1 MSKLFISF
9 CTIFLFTSSALAY
22 FPIPEHSGF
31 VTDNAGVIG
40 DQIELQLEQEFY
52 SIQQNQNIEIA
63 LLTLPN
69 LEGYPIELLANDVFN
84 EWQLGDATQNSG
96 LLYIIAPNDRL
107 SRIELGYGIETILT
121 DSQTL
126 QIQELAYPYFQE
138 QDFTQGSLVVIENLL
153 QQIEGTSFTR
163 EEKQIS
169 FLQANWH
176 FLFAMSFIYFLCF
189 GMIKKKSAK
198 TAIITG
204 ESIALPVAWFVFE
217 NIFAALPALYL
228 NIWLA
233 HWFYT
238 QHKKGNI
245 NLENFSDNNSNGYGG
260 FGGFGTG
267 SSGGSGGFGGFGGFG
282 GGSSGGGGSTGRW

>member
-9 CTIFLFTSSALAY
+9 CTIFLFTSSTLAY

-31 VTDNAGVIG
+31 VTDNAGVI
-40 DQIELQLEQEFY
+40 DYQIEQQLEQEFY

-69 LEGYPIELLANDVFN
+69 LDGYPIEILANDIFN

-96 LLYIIAPNDRL
+96 LLYVIAPNDRL

-126 QIQELAYPYFQE
+126 QIQELAYPYFQKQE
-138 QDFTQGSLVVIENLL
+138 FTQGSLVVIENLL
-153 QQIEGTSFTR
+153 QQIEGKSFTKQD
-163 EEKQIS
+163 KQIS
-169 FLQANWH
+169 FLDANWN
-176 FLFAMSFIYFLCF
+176 FLFVMSFIYFLCF
-189 GMIKKKSAK
+189 SMIKNKSSK

-204 ESIALPVAWFVFE
+204 ESIALPVAWLVFE

-245 NLENFSDNNSNGYGG
+245 NLENFSDSNSGR

-267 SSGGSGGFGGFGGFG
+267 SSGGSSGFGGFG

>member
-31 VTDNAGVIG
+31 VTDNAGVID

-63 LLTLPN
+63 LLTLPD
-69 LEGYPIELLANDVFN
+69 LDGYPIELLANDVFN
-84 EWQLGDATQNSG
+84 EWKIGDANQNSG
-96 LLYIIAPNDRL
+96 LLYVIAPNDRL

-138 QDFTQGSLVVIENLL
+138 QEFTQGSLIVIENLL
-153 QQIEGTSFTR
+153 QQIEGKSFTKQETQTSF
-163 EEKQIS
+163 ID
-169 FLQANWH
+169 ANWN
-176 FLFAMSFIYFLCF
+176 FLFVMSIIYFLFF
-189 GMIKKKSAK
+189 GMIKNKSPK

-204 ESIALPVAWFVFE
+204 ESIALPVALLIFE

-233 HWFYT
+233 HWFFT
-238 QHKKGNI
+238 QHKKGNF
-245 NLENFSDNNSNGYGG
+245 NLENFSDSNSGRFGG
-260 FGGFGTG
+260 VGGFGTG
-267 SSGGSGGFGGFGGFG
+267 SSGGSGGFGGFG

>member
-1 MSKLFISF
+1 VSKLFISF

-31 VTDNAGVIG
+31 VTDNAGVID

-63 LLTLPN
+63 LLTLPD
-69 LEGYPIELLANDVFN
+69 LDGYPIELLANDVFN
-84 EWQLGDATQNSG
+84 EWKIGDANQNSG
-96 LLYIIAPNDRL
+96 LLYVIAPNDRL

-138 QDFTQGSLVVIENLL
+138 QEFTQGSLIVIENLL
-153 QQIEGTSFTR
+153 QQIEGKSFTKQETQTSF
-163 EEKQIS
+163 ID
-169 FLQANWH
+169 ANWN
-176 FLFAMSFIYFLCF
+176 FLFVMSIIYFLFF
-189 GMIKKKSAK
+189 GMIKNKSPK

-204 ESIALPVAWFVFE
+204 ESIALPVALLIFE

-233 HWFYT
+233 HWFFT
-238 QHKKGNI
+238 QHKKGNF
-245 NLENFSDNNSNGYGG
+245 NLENFSDSNSGRFGG
-260 FGGFGTG
+260 VGGFGTG
-267 SSGGSGGFGGFGGFG
+267 SSGGSGGFGGFG

>member
-31 VTDNAGVIG
+31 VTDNAGVIE
-40 DQIELQLEQEFY
+40 DQIEQQIEQEFY
-52 SIQQNQNIEIA
+52 SIQQNQNIEIG

-69 LEGYPIELLANDVFN
+69 LNGYPIELLANDVFN
-84 EWQLGDATQNSG
+84 EWKLGDATQNSG
-96 LLYIIAPNDRL
+96 LLYVIAPNDRL

-153 QQIEGTSFTR
+153 QQIEGKSFTR
-163 EEKQIS
+163 EEKQTS

-176 FLFAMSFIYFLCF
+176 FLFAMSFIYF
-189 GMIKKKSAK
+189 
-198 TAIITG
+198 
-204 ESIALPVAWFVFE
+204 FVFW
-217 NIFAALPALYL
+217 ND
-228 NIWLA
+228 
-233 HWFYT
+233 
-238 QHKKGNI
+238 QKKI
-245 NLENFSDNNSNGYGG
+245 CKNSNH
-260 FGGFGTG
+260 FRRKHSIT
-267 SSGGSGGFGGFGGFG
+267 SSLVCF
-282 GGSSGGGGSTGRW
+282 